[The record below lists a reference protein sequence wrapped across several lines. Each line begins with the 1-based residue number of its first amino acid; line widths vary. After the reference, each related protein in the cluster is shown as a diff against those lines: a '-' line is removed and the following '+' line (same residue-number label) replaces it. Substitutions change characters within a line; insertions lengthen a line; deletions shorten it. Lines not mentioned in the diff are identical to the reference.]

1 MHGNHGAMIPLL
13 AEDGSISNDLFKYI
27 AGALALTVIGLAGYI
42 VKLHATARSDMLA
55 NLPVLTLAREML
67 ESVKETMAAMT
78 ARMEAMTAKVDAM
91 ASEMKELRE
100 VVQHCGLK

>member
-1 MHGNHGAMIPLL
+1 MMLLL

-67 ESVKETMAAMT
+67 ESVRETMVVMT
-78 ARMEAMTAKVDAM
+78 A
-91 ASEMKELRE
+91 EMKELRE
-100 VVQHCGLK
+100 AVQRCGLK